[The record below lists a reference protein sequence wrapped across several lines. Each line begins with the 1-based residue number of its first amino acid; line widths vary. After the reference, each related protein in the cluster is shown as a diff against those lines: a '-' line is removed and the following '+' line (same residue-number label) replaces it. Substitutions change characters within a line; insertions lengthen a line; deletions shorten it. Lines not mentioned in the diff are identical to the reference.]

1 MLTHV
6 ILYMLFIRTLVH
18 LHSYFIE
25 QKTRMSQRPDVPQFT
40 WETVPV
46 ENGYSNVKVIWLPN
60 LNGNPGSHFFVKN
73 RLKGETISLMTDPE
87 FQSNTI
93 EVRLRGTPLRLS

>member
-1 MLTHV
+1 
-6 ILYMLFIRTLVH
+6 
-18 LHSYFIE
+18 
-25 QKTRMSQRPDVPQFT
+25 MSQRPDVPQFT

-93 EVRLRGTPLRLS
+93 EVCVFIVTAIVCRKFDLIKL

>member
-1 MLTHV
+1 M
-6 ILYMLFIRTLVH
+6 Y

-25 QKTRMSQRPDVPQFT
+25 QKTRTSQRPDIPQFT

-46 ENGYSNVKVIWLPN
+46 ENGYSHVKITWLPN
-60 LNGNPGSHFFVKN
+60 LNGNPGSHFFVKYK
-73 RLKGETISLMTDPE
+73 LKGETIFLSTEPE

-93 EVRLRGTPLRLS
+93 EVCLW